1 MSLAGRGCA
10 ALNLNPSPS
19 SRGRITLSAPSRSR
33 SRRRALSRA
42 ALVIAATTAGIV
54 LSAIPALAHIT
65 VTPGSAPP
73 GSAAVLTFHIPNEEA
88 SAYTTRVDMQ
98 IPTDHPIAQ
107 LLVKPV
113 AGWTIGV
120 RTITLAK
127 PLVTDDGQFTQAV
140 SEVIWSGGRIA
151 PGQFQDFSLSADPL
165 PQGVSQLTFKTIQ
178 TYSNGNVVRWID
190 VAAPG
195 QPEPDHPAPLLTLTA
210 GAAAAGGTA
219 GAGSTAGIA
228 AASSGTASGS
238 ASTAPGS
245 DGTARAIA
253 AGGVLIGLLGLA
265 LAGLCW
271 QRFKATAVREL
282 PALTR
287 GGNGFVPASAV
298 HHGQEQGNGTDR
310 SQSARPGPESGPPGA
325 ARGAPRRKGASGR
338 RGSSNR

>member
-1 MSLAGRGCA
+1 
-10 ALNLNPSPS
+10 
-19 SRGRITLSAPSRSR
+19 LSAPSRSR

-65 VTPGSAPP
+65 ISPGSAPP

-165 PQGVSQLTFKTIQ
+165 PQAVGQLTFKTIQ
-178 TYSNGNVVRWID
+178 TYSNGDVVRWID
-190 VAAPG
+190 VTAPG

-219 GAGSTAGIA
+219 GAGSTAGTA
-228 AASSGTASGS
+228 AASSGTAAGS
-238 ASTAPGS
+238 ASTASGAASTASGS

-265 LAGLCW
+265 LAGLCLR
-271 QRFKATAVREL
+271 RFKATAVREL
-282 PALTR
+282 PALAQ

-298 HHGQEQGNGTDR
+298 HPGKEQGNGTDR
-310 SQSARPGPESGPPGA
+310 SQSARQGPESRPPAA

-338 RGSSNR
+338 RGSPHR